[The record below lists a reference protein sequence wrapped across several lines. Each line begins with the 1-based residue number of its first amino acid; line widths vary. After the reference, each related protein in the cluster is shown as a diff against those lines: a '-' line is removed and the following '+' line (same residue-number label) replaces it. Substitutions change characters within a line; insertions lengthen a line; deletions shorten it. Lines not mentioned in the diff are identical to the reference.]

1 MLGVY
6 LRMLKDKWKS
16 LLVYVGSATAFSEM
30 YVALYPALKDT
41 LAETE
46 QFLEAFPKEF
56 MEAFGFTAEDLTF
69 PTIES
74 FISTEMFTFI
84 WPIIVIIMAIS
95 LANMAFAGDVA
106 KGTIELALAQPIS
119 RVRFYISKY
128 FAGLTALLVFVW
140 ASVFAIIP
148 LAAMHGIEY
157 NAESYLVMSILGS
170 LFALSIYG
178 IAILASS
185 AFSEKGKVTFTTTG
199 ILITMYALNIA
210 SSLLEKLENLKYVSF
225 FHYFDPGAAL
235 TDLAYVEYAV
245 PVFLSVTILAPI
257 IGAFIFSRRNIAT

>member
-1 MLGVY
+1 MLGIY
-6 LRMLKDKWKS
+6 LRMVKDKWKS
-16 LLVYVGSATAFSEM
+16 VLIYIGSATAFSEM

-56 MEAFGFTAEDLTF
+56 MEAFGFSAEDLTF

-95 LANMAFAGDVA
+95 LANMAFSGDIA

-119 RVRFYISKY
+119 RLRLFISRY
-128 FAGLTALLVFVW
+128 LAGLTAILAFVW
-140 ASVFAIIP
+140 ASVFVIIP

-157 NAESYLVMSILGS
+157 NVKSYLVMSVMGS

-178 IAILASS
+178 LAILAS
-185 AFSEKGKVTFTTTG
+185 AIFSEKGKVTFTTTG

-210 SSLLEKLENLKYVSF
+210 SGLLEKLENLKYISF
-225 FHYFDPGAAL
+225 FHYFDPGMAL
-235 TDLAYVEYAV
+235 NDLAYVEYAI
-245 PVFLSVTILAPI
+245 PVFLGVAIVTPI
-257 IGAFIFSRRNIAT
+257 IGAFFFARRNIAT